1 MHDCKNIDT
10 FIPGKMGKF
19 LEKSGN
25 FVSEKSGNP
34 DQVISRFDALGL
46 WYSCCGWFW
55 HSCCLSGC
63 CACQA
68 SVGLSGHDSTVHSDH
83 T

>member
-25 FVSEKSGNP
+25 FVSEKKWEPCKKWVFMCWLLNLLNNLLSNR
-34 DQVISRFDALGL
+34 SAAWLALTYVYINSL
-46 WYSCCGWFW
+46 
-55 HSCCLSGC
+55 
-63 CACQA
+63 QK
-68 SVGLSGHDSTVHSDH
+68 
-83 T
+83 

>member
-25 FVSEKSGNP
+25 FVSEKKWDRAPYRNQGRQEKP
-34 DQVISRFDALGL
+34 DTTQIPIYHQRG
-46 WYSCCGWFW
+46 
-55 HSCCLSGC
+55 
-63 CACQA
+63 QQ
-68 SVGLSGHDSTVHSDH
+68 TP

>member
-34 DQVISRFDALGL
+34 G
-46 WYSCCGWFW
+46 
-55 HSCCLSGC
+55 
-63 CACQA
+63 
-68 SVGLSGHDSTVHSDH
+68 
-83 T
+83 

>member
-25 FVSEKSGNP
+25 FVSEKKWEP
-34 DQVISRFDALGL
+34 CISNHYVSFSKYA
-46 WYSCCGWFW
+46 F
-55 HSCCLSGC
+55 
-63 CACQA
+63 
-68 SVGLSGHDSTVHSDH
+68 TV
-83 T
+83 

>member
-34 DQVISRFDALGL
+34 EIYKRTSYNSPHRK
-46 WYSCCGWFW
+46 CT
-55 HSCCLSGC
+55 
-63 CACQA
+63 
-68 SVGLSGHDSTVHSDH
+68 STVIPIIMTKS
-83 T
+83 